1 MKAHQILGLALALNL
16 ICSTGAAASTIDVN
30 VNIGDSISI
39 QQRVSDKNGG
49 YTVITGDFGV
59 TEDLAVAVEYER
71 YSENA
76 ARDQLGMGLRYQ
88 VYDNVSWGV
97 HYIYFMDSIT
107 RELRA
112 PAWGMDLNARQA
124 LTDKLALAGQY
135 AYEVDHDL
143 KQTTLLSQLE
153 YQVFYNLIVNGGV
166 EHTKVSRNGK
176 EAENRTRGVIGLD
189 YYLND
194 GYTLRVDYKV
204 DLDNRENDDLYIKLD
219 LKF

>member
-39 QQRVSDKNGG
+39 QQRVSDKNGD
-49 YTVITGDFGV
+49 YTVITGNFGV
-59 TEDLAVAVEYER
+59 ADDLAVVAEYER

-76 ARDQLGMGLRYQ
+76 AQDQLELGLRYQ
-88 VYDNVSWGV
+88 VHDDVSLGFR
-97 HYIYFMDSIT
+97 YIYFIDSLT
-107 RELRA
+107 RESRA
-112 PAWGMDLNARQA
+112 PAWGMNLNARQV
-124 LTDKLALAGQY
+124 LTDKLALAEQY
-135 AYEVDHDL
+135 AYEEDHDRN
-143 KQTTLLSQLE
+143 QTVLLGQFE
-153 YQVFYNLIVNGGV
+153 YQVVYNLIVNGGV

-204 DLDNRENDDLYIKLD
+204 DFGNPENDDLYIRLD